1 MTNEDLALSYLQK
14 SIVRR
19 KALQIYMD
27 GESYSD
33 VVRESQELVELC
45 LKGVLRRLGIDP
57 PKLHDVGNLI
67 LDRGELLSSFGN
79 FDLDFIAKES
89 KWLRKE
95 RELAMY
101 GDLDFIPSSE
111 YSKKDAE
118 RALAAAES
126 ALLMAKSVIKTGE

>member
-33 VVRESQELVELC
+33 VVRESQEPV
-45 LKGVLRRLGIDP
+45 
-57 PKLHDVGNLI
+57 
-67 LDRGELLSSFGN
+67 ELLSSFGN